1 MGPLP
6 APRPPAPRATMRDVA
21 ALAGVSLKT
30 VSRVLNREAG
40 VSPAM
45 SARVQQA
52 ADELAFQLNLGA
64 RSLRRSDGRTATI
77 GLILE
82 NVDNPFSSA
91 LHRAVENVAREQG
104 VSVLAGSL
112 DEDPERERELVAEFS
127 SRRVDGLI
135 IMPTGTDHS
144 YLMPERRA
152 GTPMVFVDRAP
163 GILAADVVLADHQS
177 GACKGVAHLIAGGHR
192 HIGFLGDL
200 ARIPSA
206 QQRHAGYLEAMSAAG
221 LPVAP
226 GATVHDVSA
235 VEAADAATTA
245 LLNDDRPP
253 TALFTAQNLVTIG
266 ALHALRRLGRQHEV
280 ALVGF
285 DDFLLADL
293 LDPPVTVVAQ
303 DPHAIG
309 RLAAEQLFRRTAGD
323 ASPYGTVVVETR
335 LIPRGSGEIPPPA
348 ERAVS
353 PRRRAK
359 AG

>member
-1 MGPLP
+1 MKPLP
-6 APRPPAPRATMRDVA
+6 SPRPPAPRATMRDVA

-135 IMPTGTDHS
+135 IMPTGTDHA

-163 GILAADVVLADHQS
+163 GHPRRRRGAGRPPVRRPQRGRSPDRGRAPPHRVPRRPGPHPYRTAA
-177 GACKGVAHLIAGGHR
+177 ACRLPR
-192 HIGFLGDL
+192 GDD
-200 ARIPSA
+200 AR
-206 QQRHAGYLEAMSAAG
+206 
-221 LPVAP
+221 P
-226 GATVHDVSA
+226 GCRSRRGRRC
-235 VEAADAATTA
+235 TTCRRS
-245 LLNDDRPP
+245 RPP
-253 TALFTAQNLVTIG
+253 TPRPPRCSTATG
-266 ALHALRRLGRQHEV
+266 HR
-280 ALVGF
+280 
-285 DDFLLADL
+285 
-293 LDPPVTVVAQ
+293 
-303 DPHAIG
+303 
-309 RLAAEQLFRRTAGD
+309 
-323 ASPYGTVVVETR
+323 
-335 LIPRGSGEIPPPA
+335 PRC
-348 ERAVS
+348 S
-353 PRRRAK
+353 PRRTS
-359 AG
+359 